1 MTSQMNGTSVHVERT
16 EPEPVLDEWC
26 IYRVPSKLRNVNKAS
41 YTPQLLSIGPF
52 HYGSPKLKDME
63 SHKQKYYEKFLK
75 RCSKDEAA
83 LKRFVNRHS
92 NRILSCYAGTIE
104 CRGNIINVILVDA
117 CFIIELFMTESET
130 ENHHILRSPWM
141 RKAVETDLILFENQI
156 PYYFLEELYDFAI
169 SSRDSNAETKMAVHP
184 EPVQHQ
190 FLTLACKFFE
200 EYNKKERRLRNG
212 VNLKHFTDLVRH
224 FVCTDKV
231 EDDCVSNQ
239 KKCKYDVRKLKAAG
253 VKFTHLAEPFVI
265 EPLSTSVNSY
275 RSKLAGL
282 TTKELKLTRFWA
294 TYDAESVIRN
304 IMALEQLIYP
314 KKAYICSYFLL
325 LSQLVNTVEDID
337 LLIKDGVVENLL
349 GSNKSVEKLIN
360 SFCVHI
366 VEEISCYSDIYDQL
380 NEHYETSLGNRRMA
394 TLKQVYFKDLWT
406 GSATI
411 LGLVVLVF
419 SIIGTIKSLT
429 CHKR

>member
-1 MTSQMNGTSVHVERT
+1 MTSQMNEISVHVERT
-16 EPEPVLDEWC
+16 EPEQVLDECC

-75 RCSKDEAA
+75 HCSKDEAA
-83 LKRFVNRHS
+83 LKRFVNQHLD
-92 NRILSCYAGTIE
+92 RILSCYAGTIE

-117 CFIIELFMTESET
+117 CFIIEMFMTDSET

-141 RKAVETDLILFENQI
+141 RKAVEKDLILFENQI
-156 PYYFLEELYDFAI
+156 PYFFLEELYDFAI
-169 SSRDSNAETKMAVHP
+169 SSRDSIVEPEIAVHP

-190 FLTLACKFFE
+190 FLTLAW
-200 EYNKKERRLRNG
+200 
-212 VNLKHFTDLVRH
+212 
-224 FVCTDKV
+224 
-231 EDDCVSNQ
+231 
-239 KKCKYDVRKLKAAG
+239 
-253 VKFTHLAEPFVI
+253 
-265 EPLSTSVNSY
+265 VNSY

-380 NEHYETSLGNRRMA
+380 NEHYKTSLGNRRMA

-419 SIIGTIKSLT
+419 SIIATIKSLT
-429 CHKR
+429 YHKR